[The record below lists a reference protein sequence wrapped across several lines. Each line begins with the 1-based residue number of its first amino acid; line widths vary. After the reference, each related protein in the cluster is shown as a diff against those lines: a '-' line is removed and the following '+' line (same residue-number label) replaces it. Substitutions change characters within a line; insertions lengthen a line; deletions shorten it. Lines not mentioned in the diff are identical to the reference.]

1 MVRGL
6 PGRLVPIAAVLLPF
20 LFLFGA
26 KSSRSASALAA
37 WSLEKNGVLYLR
49 TSVDASSVSAT
60 FTVTKTNASGGA
72 LKMEL
77 QAATSSALSA
87 GQYVYDLEIYTSGD
101 STVKRILQG
110 TATITPEV
118 TR

>member
-1 MVRGL
+1 MSAGTYNLVIDQGSDFAL
-6 PGRLVPIAAVLLPF
+6 DLVIKEGGTALNLLNYTGRAQ
-20 LFLFGA
+20 
-26 KSSRSASALAA
+26 
-37 WSLEKNGVLYLR
+37 LR
-49 TSVDASSVSAT
+49 TSVDASSASAS

-77 QAATSSALSA
+77 GASTSSSLAA

-101 STVKRILQG
+101 AIVKRILQG
-110 TATITPEV
+110 DVTITPEV

>member
-1 MVRGL
+1 MSAGTYNL
-6 PGRLVPIAAVLLPF
+6 TIDQGSDFALDLVIKQS
-20 LFLFGA
+20 G
-26 KSSRSASALAA
+26 SALDLSNYTGRAQ
-37 WSLEKNGVLYLR
+37 LR
-49 TSVDASSVSAT
+49 TSVDASSASAS

-77 QAATSSALSA
+77 GAATSSSLAA

-101 STVKRILQG
+101 STVKRIIQG
-110 TATITPEV
+110 DVTITPEI

>member
-1 MVRGL
+1 MSAGTYNLVIDQGSDFAL
-6 PGRLVPIAAVLLPF
+6 DLVIKQSGSAMDLSNYSGRAQ
-20 LFLFGA
+20 
-26 KSSRSASALAA
+26 
-37 WSLEKNGVLYLR
+37 LR

-77 QAATSSALSA
+77 QAATSSALAA